1 MTAIWDKAFL
11 KQHER
16 NAREDALA
24 VQSDEDWKSAELL
37 LEREMSDVCDGFV
50 DCPLPACRRAR
61 RCVGNRPICLPWCP
75 VEFEPGGE
83 QERFEQFY
91 AEIQRERRDAAAEQR
106 EPCVE
111 RVMTDRVHVEDDEI
125 ENEPPAPRP
134 SARLKETCEPPG
146 KRCAATTRHR
156 SRRRSSFGN
165 RSRPP
170 LRYRLLPSRSLRLKR
185 LLLPPRPL
193 RPPPRGSRR
202 FRRRW
207 KRGSTRFGPTMSPE
221 NRFPAPSRASLAVG
235 RTSMEQA
242 AVVEGPELTAH

>member
-1 MTAIWDKAFL
+1 MKAIWDEAFL

-50 DCPLPACRRAR
+50 DCPLPACRRAH

-125 ENEPPAPRP
+125 EDEPAARPAESELERNMRIAGEALRRDDTPSQPPPQFRKPEPPATPSPVARVAAASPEAPAAPAAPTPPAAWEPKISPETEERINQIWADYVAGKPMPRP
-134 SARLKETCEPPG
+134 EP
-146 KRCAATTRHR
+146 RIRM
-156 SRRRSSFGN
+156 
-165 RSRPP
+165 
-170 LRYRLLPSRSLRLKR
+170 L
-185 LLLPPRPL
+185 
-193 RPPPRGSRR
+193 
-202 FRRRW
+202 
-207 KRGSTRFGPTMSPE
+207 
-221 NRFPAPSRASLAVG
+221 
-235 RTSMEQA
+235 
-242 AVVEGPELTAH
+242 